1 MSDIESAIGQSPPR
15 LEAAEKAGGKALF
28 TGDMVMPG
36 MLHGAILVSPYAHAR
51 ILSYDAS
58 AALALDGVKAVV
70 TAEDITGGMVGLVVK
85 DEHALARGKVRY
97 IGEPV
102 AAVAAEDEATA
113 RLAARLIE
121 VEYEELPAVTTVAEA
136 MADGAP
142 VLHEEFA
149 DYFKI
154 YQAPENEGN
163 LLARAEAVMG
173 RGLDGF
179 DEADVI
185 VEGTYEVGAQY
196 HAYMEPV
203 AALAAFGPDGR
214 VTVWS
219 STQSIFR
226 TQANLHE
233 GLGIPMGKIRCV
245 APRVGGGFGGKAEV
259 SGQLVAV
266 MLAEKAGAPVRLV
279 LSRDEDMTTMRAR
292 HPGTIRIRT
301 GAKSDGTL
309 VAREM
314 ELWFD
319 AGAYADDSP
328 AVMNLA
334 LFYARGSYSIP
345 HVRALGHAVY
355 TNKLRLGAF
364 RGFGNPQA
372 SFACE
377 SQLDEIAEKLG
388 IDPIDLRIKNAIKAG
403 EPWLGGKII
412 TSCALVDSLEAV
424 REASDWTRPREAP
437 PGKKRGLGVVGLAH
451 TSAFLSAGAIVR
463 LQGDGTVILNVGAVD
478 IGQGSDTVLSQMC
491 AAALGLDIEQVSF
504 ATPDTDSAPYNYGTN
519 ASRVTYTVGQAVHR
533 AAMQVRAQLLEHAA
547 DMLECPAEDLELR
560 PGGRIGVNT
569 EPPRN
574 AEVTFADISGR
585 SLWAVGGPITGS
597 GSYIPN
603 DPPDPAHTQMTGFLG
618 LDALSVITFG
628 AQVVEVEVDEVTGQ
642 VRVLEAWCAHDVGR
656 AINPGMVESQI
667 EGGFVQGLG
676 YALCEEMLWED
687 GRLVNPSFMDY
698 KFPGAM
704 EAPDKIHSIVLE
716 TPEPS
721 HPFSVKGVG
730 EPPLVGAA
738 PAINNAISAATGLRL
753 KQIPLTPERVLRGL
767 LDKG

>member
-1 MSDIESAIGQSPPR
+1 MSDIENAIGISPPR

-36 MLHGAILVSPYAHAR
+36 MLHAALLTSPYAHAR
-51 ILSYDAS
+51 ILSYDTT
-58 AALALDGVKAVV
+58 AALALEGVKAVV
-70 TAEDITGGMVGLVVK
+70 TGEDISGGTFGPLVK
-85 DEHALARGKVRY
+85 DETALALGKVRY

-102 AAVAAEDEATA
+102 AAVAAVDEATA

-121 VEYEELPAVTTVAEA
+121 VDYEELPIAATVAAA

-142 VLHEEFA
+142 LLHEDFG
-149 DYFKI
+149 DYFKV

-163 LLARAEAVMG
+163 LVARAEAVIG

-179 DEADVI
+179 DEADDV

-226 TQANLHE
+226 TQANIHE
-233 GLGIPMGKIRCV
+233 GLGMPMGKIRCI
-245 APRVGGGFGGKAEV
+245 APRVGGGFGGKAEA
-259 SGQLVAV
+259 SGQLVTV
-266 MLAEKAGAPVRLV
+266 MLAGKAGAPVRLV
-279 LSRDEDMTTMRAR
+279 LSRDEDMITMRAR
-292 HPGTIRIRT
+292 HPGTLRIRT

-334 LFYARGSYSIP
+334 LFYARGPYNIP

-364 RGFGNPQA
+364 RGFGNPQS
-372 SFACE
+372 SFASE
-377 SQLDEIAEKLG
+377 SQLDELAEKLG
-388 IDPIDLRIKNAIKAG
+388 IDPIDLRIKNAIQAG
-403 EPWLGGKII
+403 EKWLGGQTV
-412 TSCALVDSLEAV
+412 TSSALVESLQAV
-424 REASDWTRPREAP
+424 REASDWTLPRQAP
-437 PGKKRGLGVVGLAH
+437 PGCKRGLGVSAMAH
-451 TSAFLSAGAIVR
+451 TSAFLASGAIVR
-463 LQGDGTVILNVGAVD
+463 LQGDGTIILNVAAVD

-491 AAALGLDIEQVSF
+491 AAVLGLELEQVAF
-504 ATPDTDSAPYNYGTN
+504 APPDTDSAPYDYATA
-519 ASRVTYTVGQAVHR
+519 ASRVTYTVGRAVHE
-533 AAMQVRAQLLEHAA
+533 AAAEVRTQLLGHAA
-547 DMLECPAEDLELR
+547 EMLECAPDEIELR
-560 PGGRIGVNT
+560 AGGRIGVNT
-569 EPPRN
+569 DPPRN
-574 AEVTFADISGR
+574 AEVSFADIALR

-597 GSYIPN
+597 GSFMPN
-603 DPPDPAHTQMTGFLG
+603 DPVDPEHTQMSGFLG
-618 LDALSVITFG
+618 LEALSVLTFG
-628 AQVVEVEVDEVTGQ
+628 AQVVEAEVDETTGH
-642 VRVLEAWCAHDVGR
+642 VRVVEAWCAHDAGR
-656 AINPGMVESQI
+656 AINPGAVESQVH
-667 EGGFVQGLG
+667 GGFVQGMG
-676 YALCEEMLWED
+676 YALSEEMLWED

-698 KFPGAM
+698 KFPGSM
-704 EAPDKIHSIVLE
+704 EAPDKIHTIILE
-716 TPEPS
+716 LPEKS
-721 HPFSVKGVG
+721 HPFGVKGVG

-738 PAINNAISAATGLRL
+738 PAINNAVSAATGIRL

-767 LDKG
+767 LEKG